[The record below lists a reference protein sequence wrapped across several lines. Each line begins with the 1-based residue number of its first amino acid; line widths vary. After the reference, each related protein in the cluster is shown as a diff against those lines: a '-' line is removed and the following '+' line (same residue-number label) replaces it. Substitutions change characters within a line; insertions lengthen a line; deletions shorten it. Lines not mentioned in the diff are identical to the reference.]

1 MLTES
6 VALETFLAALTLQAG
21 ANTAIVSLGTAFLG
35 AGTGALGTFV
45 LLRKRSLVSDAMS
58 HATLPG
64 LALAFIL
71 MAIVTGDGRFLPG
84 LMIGAALTAGL
95 GALAVGWITRRTRL
109 PQDAA
114 IGAVLSVFFGF
125 GVVLMTAI
133 QTMDVG
139 GQAGLQTYLLGSTA
153 GMLRS
158 EAQLIALSALA
169 CGIAVFVLRRPFLL
183 VCFDEEYAQVRGL
196 DIVRTER
203 LMMGLMLL
211 MMVIGLKVVGIVLIV
226 ALSIIPPVAARFWTH
241 RPEPMVLIAALFGG
255 ASGYIG
261 TAISASDEGLP
272 TGAVIV
278 LTAFVIFALSFARGV
293 RRAA

>member
-1 MLTES
+1 MNP
-6 VALETFLAALTLQAG
+6 LEAFLAAVFLQAG
-21 ANTAIVSLGTAFLG
+21 ANTALVSLGTACLG
-35 AGTGALGTFV
+35 ACAGALGTFV

-64 LALAFIL
+64 LALAFIV
-71 MAIVTGDGRFLPG
+71 MAVLTGDGRWLPG
-84 LMIGAALTAGL
+84 LMIGAGLSAGL
-95 GALAVGWITRRTRL
+95 GVMVVGWITQRTRL

-158 EAQLIALSALA
+158 EAQLIALGAAL
-169 CGIAVFVLRRPFLL
+169 CGITIFIFRRPFLL
-183 VCFDEEYAQVRGL
+183 VCFDEDHARVQGL
-196 DIVRTER
+196 DVGRTDQV
-203 LMMGLMLL
+203 MMGLMLL
-211 MMVIGLKVVGIVLIV
+211 VTVIGLKVVGLVLIV

-241 RPEPMVLIAALFGG
+241 RPASMVIISALIGA
-255 ASGYIG
+255 ASGFIG

-278 LTAFVIFALSFARGV
+278 LTAFVAFILSFTRGLV
-293 RRAA
+293 RAA